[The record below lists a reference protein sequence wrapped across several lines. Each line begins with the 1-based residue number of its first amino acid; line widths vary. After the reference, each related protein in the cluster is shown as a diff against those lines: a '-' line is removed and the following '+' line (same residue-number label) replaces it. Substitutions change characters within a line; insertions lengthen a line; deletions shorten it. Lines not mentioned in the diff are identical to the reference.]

1 MPNVVRAV
9 QQQLAKGAG
18 LTINQYGS
26 TTLNGR
32 NRPKANTARL
42 FRFTSTL
49 DGTLQLSRKGS
60 PRRASPGGL
69 ASSEGISRS

>member
-42 FRFTSTL
+42 FRFTSTCVP
-49 DGTLQLSRKGS
+49 QLIHDPGRV
-60 PRRASPGGL
+60 RA
-69 ASSEGISRS
+69 